1 MRDQLPHRW
10 LEILAAS
17 NFSCSSCLDASAEVM
32 RREVDAY
39 REELLDIEDLAR
51 NAIAGQQNDALG
63 DALQRLVA
71 LNEEWIERQNDALR
85 VLSGSHDQLGQ
96 YAVLGHQ
103 LETILLDQTSLIQTE
118 CADLVSV
125 DEEDVAA
132 YDSIIG
138 SIGKLVDMMHE
149 LRDVLHSASLMTLC
163 SEGWLDASDR
173 PIEQDELTGL
183 QNCLGVEQ
191 LLEHWWQ
198 ADEQRKRLVCAA
210 LLDID
215 RFGDLNRQVGT
226 RLGDRM
232 LHTVAVYLDQLVA
245 SENGLERVFRY
256 AGQRFFIFFGD
267 VGQRTA
273 ASTIEKIRQSIE
285 AIRLEYDGQ
294 QYALTIRAGV
304 TEVQQDD
311 DTATLVQR
319 LAMLADAAKHA
330 GRNRIAI
337 DGSSGSEI
345 IQPEPLE
352 IKRRVI
358 KVG

>member
-1 MRDQLPHRW
+1 MVISVVFIIGVLNLIMGFALAVLLERQISVPFPCLRDEPQDRDVVFEIPISAPEPPDDVRDQLPHRW

-63 DALQRLVA
+63 NALQRLVA

-215 RFGDLNRQVGT
+215 RFGDLNRQGGT
-226 RLGDRM
+226 HWVIACYTR
-232 LHTVAVYLDQLVA
+232 
-245 SENGLERVFRY
+245 SP
-256 AGQRFFIFFGD
+256 
-267 VGQRTA
+267 
-273 ASTIEKIRQSIE
+273 STWTS
-285 AIRLEYDGQ
+285 L
-294 QYALTIRAGV
+294 
-304 TEVQQDD
+304 
-311 DTATLVQR
+311 
-319 LAMLADAAKHA
+319 
-330 GRNRIAI
+330 
-337 DGSSGSEI
+337 
-345 IQPEPLE
+345 
-352 IKRRVI
+352 
-358 KVG
+358 